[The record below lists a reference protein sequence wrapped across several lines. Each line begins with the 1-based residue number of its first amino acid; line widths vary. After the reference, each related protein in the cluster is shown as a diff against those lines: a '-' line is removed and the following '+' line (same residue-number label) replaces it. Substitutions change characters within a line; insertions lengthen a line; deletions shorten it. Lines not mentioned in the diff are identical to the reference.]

1 MSKARILAV
10 DDQRYFRE
18 LLEGLLR
25 EEGYEVETV
34 SSAEEALHVLERDT
48 FDVVVTDLVMPG
60 VDGAELVS
68 RIKERLPEQEIVMV
82 TGVVDVKTAVEAMK
96 RGATDYILKPFD
108 RNTLAD
114 SLEKILRGRRLKE
127 EHARLLDE
135 NLEYMSVLDLYE
147 RVTGLYANL
156 SVESLGERLIEGLSL
171 ITNAQGGVLWLAETL
186 ESKQLILKGVRGII
200 RIEEEATS
208 LQADDLGPAFE
219 SMVDSGHPVLLPR
232 PNQLDGTALFVP
244 LRHGSDLIGLARL
257 TDPVDGGEFGNRRL
271 AACEKFAQHASSAL
285 VNALRFHALE
295 RRSFR
300 DPNTQAYTH
309 TFFLDA
315 TRNEIQK
322 AARFGRAFSLI
333 QVELGSLGGLR
344 RRTSDGEFS
353 GWLVDLVEHIA
364 TALRS
369 TDLLAARSDNHYEVL
384 LPETDAVGAAILKQ
398 RIRDRVE
405 ESDVL
410 SAMAPDLRD
419 ELAIAAVTYPTDGTQ
434 VETLDE
440 AASAR
445 LASDRE
451 SPVRKLELRGASFSR
466 VIDRLLEEGTPASAE
481 MSAEATRLLLREVEH
496 RPRER
501 GPLFM
506 SP

>member
-171 ITNAQGGVLWLAETL
+171 IA
-186 ESKQLILKGVRGII
+186 
-200 RIEEEATS
+200 
-208 LQADDLGPAFE
+208 
-219 SMVDSGHPVLLPR
+219 
-232 PNQLDGTALFVP
+232 
-244 LRHGSDLIGLARL
+244 
-257 TDPVDGGEFGNRRL
+257 
-271 AACEKFAQHASSAL
+271 
-285 VNALRFHALE
+285 
-295 RRSFR
+295 
-300 DPNTQAYTH
+300 
-309 TFFLDA
+309 
-315 TRNEIQK
+315 
-322 AARFGRAFSLI
+322 
-333 QVELGSLGGLR
+333 
-344 RRTSDGEFS
+344 
-353 GWLVDLVEHIA
+353 
-364 TALRS
+364 
-369 TDLLAARSDNHYEVL
+369 
-384 LPETDAVGAAILKQ
+384 
-398 RIRDRVE
+398 
-405 ESDVL
+405 
-410 SAMAPDLRD
+410 
-419 ELAIAAVTYPTDGTQ
+419 
-434 VETLDE
+434 
-440 AASAR
+440 
-445 LASDRE
+445 
-451 SPVRKLELRGASFSR
+451 
-466 VIDRLLEEGTPASAE
+466 
-481 MSAEATRLLLREVEH
+481 
-496 RPRER
+496 
-501 GPLFM
+501 
-506 SP
+506 